1 MEDLII
7 MAFFVWICLVIL
19 GYSQKNWE
27 LQALNSL
34 LGFYLAVYSLD
45 LSFIFG
51 LFMFGSNL
59 WILFEALQQAK

>member
-1 MEDLII
+1 MDDIII

-19 GYSQKNWE
+19 GFAQKQWE

-45 LSFIFG
+45 ISFIFG

-59 WILFEALQQAK
+59 WILFEALNQAK